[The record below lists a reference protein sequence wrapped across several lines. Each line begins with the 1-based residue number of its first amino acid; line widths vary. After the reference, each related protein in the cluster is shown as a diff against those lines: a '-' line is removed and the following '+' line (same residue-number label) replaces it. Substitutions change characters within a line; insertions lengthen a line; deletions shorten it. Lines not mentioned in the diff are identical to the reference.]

1 MNIKKA
7 RVDKVGK
14 KTQWLDDI
22 EEIEVGKK
30 YRKKVVLLN
39 GKEEIR
45 EVLITQ
51 IKQLRDGGIAVM
63 YKYKS

>member
-1 MNIKKA
+1 VNIKKA